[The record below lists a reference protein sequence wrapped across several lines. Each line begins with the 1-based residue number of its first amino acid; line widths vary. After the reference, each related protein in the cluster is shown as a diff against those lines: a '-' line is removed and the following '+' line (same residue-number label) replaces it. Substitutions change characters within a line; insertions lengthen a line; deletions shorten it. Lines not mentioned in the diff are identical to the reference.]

1 MQLCGEC
8 VCDCCSWGWG
18 GGKEREKKIP
28 LSLSL
33 SLETTHCLLL
43 PPSSILAPLRQNL
56 FTVILL
62 PEEGEKEEGF
72 QKPLDGLLPF
82 LPRGRGGGNEK
93 SLQSGWLIHKK
104 KPHQVGLFL
113 SLAKKN

>member
-1 MQLCGEC
+1 MNVSVIATPGGE
-8 VCDCCSWGWG
+8 W
-18 GGKEREKKIP
+18 ERERKKS
-28 LSLSL
+28 LALSL

-62 PEEGEKEEGF
+62 PEEGEEEEGF

-82 LPRGRGGGNEK
+82 LPRGRGG
-93 SLQSGWLIHKK
+93 KK
-104 KPHQVGLFL
+104 MGRDSNQLG
-113 SLAKKN
+113 